1 MPALAG
7 GHALAGAVRIHAK
20 SRKAI
25 EKGREMTMDSNAKL
39 YQDLT
44 KILVTREEI
53 SAAVKKLG
61 QQITKDYEG
70 RELMVV
76 GILKGAIV
84 FYSDL
89 IREIDLPLRTDFMA
103 VSSYGSATKSSGVV
117 QLRKDLDRPIEGMDV
132 LIVEDIVDS
141 GMTLSYLKR
150 VFANRGAAS
159 VRIAT
164 LLDKPA
170 RRRVDLKADYFCFEI
185 PDEFVVGYGL
195 DFDEKY
201 RNLPDI
207 GVLHPRIYGQA

>member
-1 MPALAG
+1 MDAT
-7 GHALAGAVRIHAK
+7 AK
-20 SRKAI
+20 I
-25 EKGREMTMDSNAKL
+25 YE
-39 YQDLT
+39 DLT
-44 KILVTREEI
+44 KVLVKREDI
-53 SAAVKKLG
+53 AAAVKKLG
-61 QQITKDYEG
+61 EQITADYQG

-117 QLRKDLDRPIEGMDV
+117 QLRKDLDRPVEGMDV

-150 VFANRGAAS
+150 VFEDRGAAS

-170 RRRVDLKADYFCFEI
+170 RRRVDLKADYFCFTI

-195 DFDEKY
+195 DYDEKY

-207 GVLHPRIYGQA
+207 GVLHPRIYAGE

>member
-1 MPALAG
+1 
-7 GHALAGAVRIHAK
+7 V
-20 SRKAI
+20 
-25 EKGREMTMDSNAKL
+25 
-39 YQDLT
+39 
-44 KILVTREEI
+44 
-53 SAAVKKLG
+53 
-61 QQITKDYEG
+61 
-70 RELMVV
+70 
-76 GILKGAIV
+76 V

-117 QLRKDLDRPIEGMDV
+117 QLRKDLDRPVEGMDV

-150 VFANRGAAS
+150 LFADRGAAS

-170 RRRVDLKADYFCFEI
+170 RRRVDLKADYFCFVI

-207 GVLHPRIYGQA
+207 GVLHPRIYSGE